1 MSYFDGIFLVN
12 DVYQYRLAE
21 AWPTYGYLDPIPTA
35 IDPLY
40 YLTKFVATKT
50 NISYPFSSDIGANN
64 LNLTVLGD
72 AKAAKFSPYES
83 GYYSAYFDGSG
94 DYLSVTI
101 PGGLGT
107 GDWTI
112 EGWVNFATSPGNNG
126 VFHIASAILPS
137 TSSASIAMAGY
148 NAPQWNLYNGAAI
161 GTADTGPVIQKNRWY
176 HFARTRY
183 NGSLITY
190 VDGNQIHTPA
200 TDSSDHSSYNSVAI
214 GGYYSG
220 SYLMVGYISNFR
232 IIRGASVYRGN
243 FTPPTAPLTAN
254 VVPSIYA
261 SNANIFTSVS
271 GANTF
276 LLACNS
282 SRFID
287 SSANAY
293 TITVNGDTRI
303 VAADPFTPNVS
314 YSNYGSVYFDGTGD
328 SLTIPAGTHL
338 QFTGDYTIEFWI
350 YFTSVSGTQDLVSN
364 YVSSTSADWTI
375 LISTTFQYYPSSA
388 ASAVVGPTVI
398 ANRWYHVAA
407 VRTGT
412 TCSLYVDGVRVGTS
426 LTFSGTL
433 GDATRP
439 AYIGSRGGSSNF
451 TSGYM
456 ADVRITKSAVYTGNF
471 IPPTAPILASGSSLP
486 YTSTANVNTT
496 FASAN
501 VSVLTAQN
509 NQPHNNT
516 TFLDK
521 SNYRQL
527 ITRNGNANQ
536 GTVSPYKGSWS
547 NFFPNSPTGTSGFF
561 VPDNPGF
568 DFSNGDFTVEA
579 YINLTASR
587 PTGGSTAAVVYGQV
601 QNLASNSNRS
611 HALQIFNTALTFYY
625 TTNGGTDQTINW
637 SYTFNFNTWYH
648 VAVARSGN
656 NIYGFVNGVLIS
668 SQSFNVTIFNSSAPL
683 AVGLF
688 GRYPIDNAYTSLT
701 FPGYISNLRIVKGTA
716 LYTSNFIPS
725 TSPLTA
731 VPGTALLTCQS
742 NRLIDISQNN
752 FTVTTNGGVA
762 ISSESPFSPAYTQ
775 PTPVSYSVAFD
786 GTGDTISTPFNSAIS
801 VSTGD
806 FTMEAWCYPTTTTNG
821 IDSIWG
827 SGNYSVMLYHN
838 GTAWTLEVGDGGG
851 NYFTIAG
858 TASLNEWH
866 HMAVTRSGST
876 FNLWID
882 GVSAGTGTTAGA
894 LKNSGTLFI
903 GGNGNGQNFTGYMSN
918 FRLVKGT
925 AVYTGN
931 FTRPILPLTL
941 SGTSAIY
948 SNAANVNT
956 TFAAANTR
964 ILTCHAAS
972 IFNAGNALYS
982 NVDIAGDA
990 KPLMGNPFGFNTP
1003 SLVDYAANTY
1013 GGSVYFDGNGDYLT
1027 LPSSTLYD
1035 LVGDFTVEAWVYPTR
1050 LNANDWFPID
1060 ARASGASA
1068 TPWLFGLTNSSG
1080 YKLRLY
1086 TGSDY
1091 FGASVIPSNVWTH
1104 IAWER
1109 NGSVLTGYVNG
1120 ARDYYNASFGT
1131 GAISPG
1137 ATAPRINSKD
1147 IGLGA
1152 AYDAQGYISDLRF
1165 TNSVALYK
1173 GPFVPSQIPLQPL
1186 GNTTV
1191 MLNFTDAAV
1200 KDYTFRNNMETM
1212 GDLEVVTANSKF
1224 GGSSLYFDGT
1234 GDYGNISLV
1243 SNTLILGTSDFTAEM
1258 WINPYSNTTT
1268 TYPMTI
1274 GSEATGRLNII
1285 TVNGALLVN
1294 LFGSPNANLT
1304 LTGPRIPAN
1313 LWSHIAV
1320 VRANANI
1327 RGYYNGNVLPNV
1339 TYSNSSV
1346 IGNGPLRLGSDSTG
1360 LNNFFGFMD
1369 EVRITANA
1377 RYTANFT
1384 PAIAVLPTR

>member
-40 YLTKFVATKT
+40 YLTKFVATGT
-50 NISYPFSSDIGANN
+50 NISYPFNSDSSTNN
-64 LNLTVLGD
+64 LNLTLVGD
-72 AKAAKFSPYES
+72 TRAANFNPYES

-107 GDWTI
+107 GDFTI
-112 EGWVNFATSPGNNG
+112 EGWVNFAATPSNNG
-126 VFHIASAILPS
+126 VFHIASAVLPS

-148 NAPQWNLYNGAAI
+148 NAPQWNLYNGAVT

-190 VDGNQIHTPA
+190 VDGNQIHTPG
-200 TDSSDHSSYNSVAI
+200 TDSSDYSSYNSVAI

-243 FTPPTAPLTAN
+243 FTPPTSPLTAN

-303 VAADPFTPNVS
+303 VASNPFTPNVR
-314 YSNYGSVYFDGTGD
+314 YANYGSVYFD
-328 SLTIPAGTHL
+328 S
-338 QFTGDYTIEFWI
+338 GDYIATPQSATFNV
-350 YFTSVSGTQDLVSN
+350 SVG
-364 YVSSTSADWTI
+364 DWTI
-375 LISTTFQYYPSSA
+375 EAWYYSFSDLSQSARYMTFTPSAGAVYGVLPGNNAFILNQFGTSSPITTSIPSTLNRWQHIALVKIGSTTTLYIN
-388 ASAVVGPTVI
+388 GI
-398 ANRWYHVAA
+398 A
-407 VRTGT
+407 G
-412 TCSLYVDGVRVGTS
+412 G
-426 LTFSGTL
+426 SGTVSWVNADTTIYV
-433 GDATRP
+433 GGNPGTY
-439 AYIGSRGGSSNF
+439 AYDY
-451 TSGYM
+451 TGYVS
-456 ADVRITKSAVYTGNF
+456 DFRVVKGTGIYTGNF
-471 IPPTAPILASGSSLP
+471 TPPNAPLSVSGSSSQYPL
-486 YTSTANVNTT
+486 TANVNTT
-496 FASAN
+496 FPTAN
-501 VSVLTAQN
+501 VALLTAQN

-527 ITRNGNANQ
+527 VTRTGNPNQ
-536 GTVSPYKGSWS
+536 GTFSPYKGSWS
-547 NFFPNSPTGTSGFF
+547 NYFSGASTSYIQTPASSITSIIGTSGITTT
-561 VPDNPGF
+561 
-568 DFSNGDFTVEA
+568 STFTVECWI
-579 YINLTASR
+579 YQTQR
-587 PTGGSTAAVVYGQV
+587 HTAASQPILLGDQG
-601 QNLASNSNRS
+601 
-611 HALQIFNTALTFYY
+611 
-625 TTNGGTDQTINW
+625 TNGSIYWAFGPDTTGKLAFYHYTGAQVTSTGNDTIPL
-637 SYTFNFNTWYH
+637 NTWTH
-648 VAVARSGN
+648 IAMSINSGA
-656 NIYGFVNGVLIS
+656 IKLFVNGNLQTITGASTTGTQSGAFGYLLIGGFYNFTS
-668 SQSFNVTIFNSSAPL
+668 TH
-683 AVGLF
+683 
-688 GRYPIDNAYTSLT
+688 AYI
-701 FPGYISNLRIVKGTA
+701 GYVNNLRIVKSA
-716 LYTSNFIPS
+716 LYSAAFTPS
-725 TSPLTA
+725 TTPLLPVTNT
-731 VPGTALLTCQS
+731 GLLTCQS
-742 NRLIDISQNN
+742 NRFIDIGQNI
-752 FTVTTNGGVA
+752 TLTTGSTMAV
-762 ISSESPFSPAYTQ
+762 SSESPFSPAYTQ

-786 GTGDTISTPFNSAIS
+786 GTGDTISTPFASAIS

-821 IDSIWG
+821 VDSIWG
-827 SGNYSVMLYHN
+827 SGNYSIMLYHN

-894 LKNSGTLFI
+894 LKNSGALFI

-941 SGTSAIY
+941 SGNSEIY
-948 SNAANVNT
+948 SSVANVNT

-982 NVDIAGDA
+982 NLDIAGDA
-990 KPLMGNPFGFNTP
+990 KPLVGNPFGFNAP
-1003 SLVDYAANTY
+1003 SLVDYAANVY

-1035 LVGDFTVEAWVYPTR
+1035 LVGDFTVEAWVYPIR
-1050 LNANDWFPID
+1050 LNTNAFGIID

-1068 TPWLFGLTNSSG
+1068 SAWAFGLDNSTG
-1080 YKLRLY
+1080 YKLTFYTGTAY
-1086 TGSDY
+1086 TGSIT
-1091 FGASVIPSNVWTH
+1091 IPTNTWTH
-1104 IAWER
+1104 VAVER
-1109 NGSVLTGYVNG
+1109 NGSVLTSYVNG
-1120 ARDYYNASFGT
+1120 ARNYYNASFGT

-1147 IGLGA
+1147 LGIGA

-1173 GPFVPSQIPLQPL
+1173 GPFVPSQQPLQTY

-1200 KDYTFRNNMETM
+1200 KDYTMRSDMETM
-1212 GDLEVVTANSKF
+1212 NDLKVSTVNSKF

-1274 GSEATGRLNII
+1274 GSEAAGRFSLIL
-1285 TVNGALLVN
+1285 VNGALNVN
-1294 LFGSPNANLT
+1294 LVGSSTANLT
-1304 LTGPRIPAN
+1304 LTGPVIPAN
-1313 LWSHIAV
+1313 LWTHIAV

-1360 LNNFFGFMD
+1360 LNNFFGYMD

>member
-1 MSYFDGIFLVN
+1 
-12 DVYQYRLAE
+12 
-21 AWPTYGYLDPIPTA
+21 
-35 IDPLY
+35 
-40 YLTKFVATKT
+40 
-50 NISYPFSSDIGANN
+50 
-64 LNLTVLGD
+64 
-72 AKAAKFSPYES
+72 
-83 GYYSAYFDGSG
+83 
-94 DYLSVTI
+94 
-101 PGGLGT
+101 
-107 GDWTI
+107 
-112 EGWVNFATSPGNNG
+112 
-126 VFHIASAILPS
+126 
-137 TSSASIAMAGY
+137 
-148 NAPQWNLYNGAAI
+148 
-161 GTADTGPVIQKNRWY
+161 
-176 HFARTRY
+176 
-183 NGSLITY
+183 
-190 VDGNQIHTPA
+190 
-200 TDSSDHSSYNSVAI
+200 VAI
-214 GGYYSG
+214 GGYYSTG
-220 SYLMVGYISNFR
+220 YLMVGYISNFR

-243 FTPPTAPLTAN
+243 FTPPTAPFTAN

-261 SNANIFTSVS
+261 STANIFTSVS

-276 LLACNS
+276 LLTCNS

-287 SSANAY
+287 NSANAY

-303 VAADPFTPNVS
+303 VSANPFTPNVS
-314 YSNYGSVYFDGTGD
+314 YANYGSAYFDGTGD

-350 YFTSVSGTQDLVSN
+350 YFTSVSGTQDLVAN
-364 YVSSTSADWTI
+364 YVSSTSTDWTI
-375 LISTTFQYYPSSA
+375 LISPNFQYYPSSA
-388 ASAVVGPTVI
+388 SSYVSGPTPV
-398 ANRWYHVAA
+398 ANRWYHVAV
-407 VRTGT
+407 VRSGT
-412 TCSLYVDGVRVGTS
+412 TCSMYIDGVSVGTP

-439 AYIGSRGGSSNF
+439 AYIGSRGGSSNY

-456 ADVRITKSAVYTGNF
+456 TDVRITKSAVYTGNF
-471 IPPTAPILASGSSLP
+471 KIPSAPILARGSSLP

-496 FASAN
+496 FAAAN

-521 SNYRQL
+521 SSYRHL

-536 GTVSPYKGSWS
+536 GTFAPYKGSWS
-547 NFFPNSPTGTSGFF
+547 NYFPNVPTGTSGFF

-587 PTGGSTAAVVYGQV
+587 TGLNAAAVVYGQV

-611 HALQIFNTALTFYY
+611 HALQITNTALTFYY
-625 TTNGGTDQTINW
+625 TTNGGTDQFINW
-637 SYTFNFNTWYH
+637 SYTFNRDTWYH

-688 GRYPIDNAYTSLT
+688 GRYPVDNGYTSLT

-731 VPGTALLTCQS
+731 VPGTSLLTCQG

-752 FTVTTNGGVA
+752 STVTTNGSIA

-775 PTPVSYSVAFD
+775 ATPVSYSVAFD
-786 GTGDTISTPFNSAIS
+786 GTGDTISTPFTSAIS

-866 HMAVTRSGST
+866 HMAVTRSGSN

-894 LKNSGTLFI
+894 LKNSGTLVI

-941 SGTSAIY
+941 SGTAEIY

-990 KPLMGNPFGFNTP
+990 KPLMGNPFGFNSP
-1003 SLVDYAANTY
+1003 RLIDYAPNIF

-1027 LPSSTLYD
+1027 LPSSTVYD
-1035 LVGDFTVEAWVYPTR
+1035 LVGDFTVEAWVYPVR
-1050 LNANDWFPID
+1050 LNTNNWLVID
-1060 ARASGASA
+1060 ARASGATA
-1068 TPWLFGLTNSSG
+1068 APWLLGLDNSSG
-1080 YKLRLY
+1080 YKLVFYTGTGY
-1086 TGSDY
+1086 TGSIT
-1091 FGASVIPSNVWTH
+1091 IPTNTWTH
-1104 IAWER
+1104 IAVER
-1109 NGSVLTGYVNG
+1109 NGSALTSYVNG
-1120 ARDYYNASFGT
+1120 ARDYYNASYGT

-1137 ATAPRINSKD
+1137 ATAPRMNSKD
-1147 IGLGA
+1147 LGIGA
-1152 AYDAQGYISDLRF
+1152 AYDVMGYISDFRF
-1165 TNSVALYK
+1165 TNSAALYK
-1173 GPFVPSQIPLQPL
+1173 GPFVPSQIPLQPS

-1191 MLNFTDAAV
+1191 MLDFTDAAV
-1200 KDYTFRNNMETM
+1200 KDYTMRNNMETM
-1212 GDLEVVTANSKF
+1212 GDLEVVTASSKF

-1274 GSEATGRLNII
+1274 GSEAAGRFNII
-1285 TVNGALLVN
+1285 LVNGTLNVN
-1294 LFGSPNANLT
+1294 LYGGATSNLT
-1304 LTGPRIPAN
+1304 LTGPLIPAN
-1313 LWSHIAV
+1313 IWSHIAV
-1320 VRANANI
+1320 VRANSNI
-1327 RGYYNGNVLPNV
+1327 RGYYNGNVLPNTYV
-1339 TYSNSSV
+1339 TSAV
-1346 IGNGPLRLGSDSTG
+1346 IGNGPLRLGSDGSG
-1360 LNNFFGFMD
+1360 ASNFFGYID

>member
-1 MSYFDGIFLVN
+1 
-12 DVYQYRLAE
+12 
-21 AWPTYGYLDPIPTA
+21 
-35 IDPLY
+35 
-40 YLTKFVATKT
+40 
-50 NISYPFSSDIGANN
+50 
-64 LNLTVLGD
+64 
-72 AKAAKFSPYES
+72 
-83 GYYSAYFDGSG
+83 
-94 DYLSVTI
+94 
-101 PGGLGT
+101 
-107 GDWTI
+107 
-112 EGWVNFATSPGNNG
+112 
-126 VFHIASAILPS
+126 
-137 TSSASIAMAGY
+137 
-148 NAPQWNLYNGAAI
+148 
-161 GTADTGPVIQKNRWY
+161 
-176 HFARTRY
+176 
-183 NGSLITY
+183 
-190 VDGNQIHTPA
+190 
-200 TDSSDHSSYNSVAI
+200 
-214 GGYYSG
+214 
-220 SYLMVGYISNFR
+220 MVGYISNFR

-287 SSANAY
+287 NSANAY

-303 VAADPFTPNVS
+303 VSADPFTPNVS

-350 YFTSVSGTQDLVSN
+350 YFTSVSGTQDLVAN
-364 YVSSTSADWTI
+364 YESSTSADWTI
-375 LISTTFQYYPSSA
+375 LISPSFQYYPSSA
-388 ASAVVGPTVI
+388 SSYVNGPSPV
-398 ANRWYHVAA
+398 ANRWYHVAV
-407 VRTGT
+407 VRSGT
-412 TCSLYVDGVRVGTS
+412 TCSMYIDGVSVGTP

-439 AYIGSRGGSSNF
+439 AYIGSRGGSSNY

-471 IPPTAPILASGSSLP
+471 KIPSAPILASGSSLP

-496 FASAN
+496 FAAAN

-536 GTVSPYKGSWS
+536 GTFSPYKGSWS
-547 NFFPNSPTGTSGFF
+547 NYFGGGSTDYLTASAGGSQLNLP
-561 VPDNPGF
+561 
-568 DFSNGDFTVEA
+568 GDFTVEFWFYDMGTSKSLQQFAWSTSGGFSCGINSFDGGATRKLDWRASGSAPVYGVTAIIPNTWNHAA
-579 YINLTASR
+579 YVRSGSAFRIFLNGKLDYYNASLTTSYS
-587 PTGGSTAAVVYGQV
+587 STA
-601 QNLASNSNRS
+601 
-611 HALQIFNTALTFYY
+611 
-625 TTNGGTDQTINW
+625 TNIG
-637 SYTFNFNTWYH
+637 S
-648 VAVARSGN
+648 AN
-656 NIYGFVNGVLIS
+656 NGDANY
-668 SQSFNVTIFNSSAPL
+668 SFN
-683 AVGLF
+683 
-688 GRYPIDNAYTSLT
+688 
-701 FPGYISNLRIVKGTA
+701 GYISNFRVVKGTA
-716 LYTSNFIPS
+716 VYSTSNTTIGATLFAAP
-725 TSPLTA
+725 TSPLLPIA
-731 VPGTALLTCQS
+731 NTALLACQT
-742 NRLIDISQNN
+742 NRFIDISLNN
-752 FTVTTNGGVA
+752 LALTKNNTVT

-806 FTMEAWCYPTTTTNG
+806 FTMEAWCYATTTTNG
-821 IDSIWG
+821 VDSIWG
-827 SGNYSVMLYHN
+827 SGNYSVMLYHS
-838 GTAWTLEVGDGGG
+838 GASWTLEVGDGGG

-858 TASLNEWH
+858 TAALNIWH
-866 HMAVTRSGST
+866 HIAVTRSGSN
-876 FNLWID
+876 FNLWIN
-882 GVSAGTGTTAGA
+882 GISAGTGTTAGA
-894 LKNSGTLFI
+894 LKNSGSLFI

-941 SGTSAIY
+941 SGNSEIY
-948 SNAANVNT
+948 SSVANVNT

-982 NVDIAGDA
+982 NLDIAGDA
-990 KPLMGNPFGFNTP
+990 KPLMGNPFGFNSPALIDYTP
-1003 SLVDYAANTY
+1003 NTF
-1013 GGSVYFDGNGDYLT
+1013 GGSVYFDGVADWLT
-1027 LPSSTLYD
+1027 LPSSAIYD
-1035 LVGDFTVEAWVYPTR
+1035 LVGDFTVEAWVYPTKQ
-1050 LNANDWFPID
+1050 NGGTWTVID
-1060 ARASGASA
+1060 ARTGGASA
-1068 TPWLFGLTNSSG
+1068 SPWILNLGVASGTYRVNFYTGTN
-1080 YKLRLY
+1080 Y
-1086 TGSDY
+1086 TGSV
-1091 FGASVIPSNVWTH
+1091 VIPLNAWTH
-1104 IAWER
+1104 IAFER
-1109 NGSVLTGYVNG
+1109 NGSALTGYVNG

-1137 ATAPRINSKD
+1137 ATAPRIGSKD
-1147 IGLGA
+1147 
-1152 AYDAQGYISDLRF
+1152 QGINADYELMGYMSDIRF
-1165 TNSVALYK
+1165 TNSAALYK
-1173 GPFVPSQIPLQPL
+1173 GPFVPSQQPLQTY

-1191 MLNFTDAAV
+1191 MLNFTDAAI
-1200 KDYTFRNNMETM
+1200 KDYTMRNNMETTA
-1212 GDLEVVTANSKF
+1212 DLKVSSVSSKF
-1224 GGSSLYFDGT
+1224 GGSSMFFDGT
-1234 GDYGNISLV
+1234 GDYGNITLA
-1243 SNTLILGTSDFTAEM
+1243 SNALILGTSDFTAEM
-1258 WINPYSNTTT
+1258 WLNPYSNTTT

-1274 GSEATGRLNII
+1274 GSEAAGRFSLILINGRLN
-1285 TVNGALLVN
+1285 VN
-1294 LFGSPNANLT
+1294 LIGSPTANLT
-1304 LTGPRIPAN
+1304 LTGPIIPAN
-1313 LWSHIAV
+1313 LWTHIAV

-1360 LNNFFGFMD
+1360 GNGYFGYMD
-1369 EVRITANA
+1369 DVRITANA

>member
-35 IDPLY
+35 IDPLF

-50 NISYPFSSDIGANN
+50 NISYPFSSDISRNN

-72 AKAAKFSPYES
+72 AKAAKFNPYEP
-83 GYYSAYFDGSG
+83 GYYSINIDGSG
-94 DYLSVTI
+94 DYLTATI
-101 PGGLGT
+101 PGGLGA

-112 EGWVNFATSPGNNG
+112 EGWVYFTSTPSNNG
-126 VFHIASAILPS
+126 VFHITTSTLPS
-137 TSSASIAMAGY
+137 NTSGIALAGMG
-148 NAPQWNLYNGAAI
+148 QWHTYTNGAA
-161 GTADTGPVIQKNRWY
+161 GTQTGAAVLTNKWY
-176 HFARTRY
+176 HFVRTRY
-183 NGSLITY
+183 NGSVAVYI
-190 VDGNQIHTPA
+190 DGVQAQTSVS
-200 TDSSDHSSYNSVAI
+200 DSADFSSFNSLAI
-214 GGYYSG
+214 GGYYST

-243 FTPPTAPLTAN
+243 FTPPTAPFTAN

-276 LLACNS
+276 LLTCNS

-287 SSANAY
+287 NSANAY

-303 VAADPFTPNVS
+303 VSANPFTPNVS
-314 YSNYGSVYFDGTGD
+314 YANYGSAYFDGTGD

-350 YFTSVSGTQDLVSN
+350 YFTSVTGTQDLVAN
-364 YVSSTSADWTI
+364 YVSSAAADWTI
-375 LISTTFQYYPSSA
+375 LISPNFQYYPSSA
-388 ASAVVGPTVI
+388 ASYVSGPTPV

-412 TCSLYVDGVRVGTS
+412 TCRLYVDGISVGTP

-451 TSGYM
+451 TFGYM
-456 ADVRITKSAVYTGNF
+456 SDVRITKSAVYTGNF
-471 IPPTAPILASGSSLP
+471 RIPAAPILTGGSALP

-496 FASAN
+496 FAAAN

-509 NQPHNNT
+509 TQPHNNT

-521 SNYRQL
+521 SNFRQL

-547 NFFPNSPTGTSGFF
+547 NYFDGSGDYLTLPSSSAFSMGT
-561 VPDNPGF
+561 
-568 DFSNGDFTVEA
+568 GDFTIEA
-579 YINLTASR
+579 WIYTLSSTTQRIVSS
-587 PTGGSTAAVVYGQV
+587 TGNNFEFLLVNTGSSVYLDWYDGV
-601 QNLASNSNRS
+601 GDNTSGSNYVPQNS
-611 HALQIFNTALTFYY
+611 
-625 TTNGGTDQTINW
+625 W
-637 SYTFNFNTWYH
+637 VH
-648 VAVARSGN
+648 VAVSRSGTSLRLF
-656 NIYGFVNGVLIS
+656 INGVIS
-668 SQSFNVTIFNSSAPL
+668 GSSTNSVSLPATPTL
-683 AVGLF
+683 YI
-688 GRYPIDNAYTSLT
+688 GRYGASNLNPFY
-701 FPGYISNLRIVKGTA
+701 GYISSVRIVKGTA
-716 LYTSNFIPS
+716 IYTAAFTPP
-725 TSPLTA
+725 TAPLTA
-731 VPGTALLTCQS
+731 VSGTSLLTCQS
-742 NRLIDISQNN
+742 NRFIDTSQNN
-752 FTVTTNGGVA
+752 FTVTKNGDVVV
-762 ISSESPFSPAYTQ
+762 SSESPFSPAYTQ
-775 PTPVSYSVAFD
+775 STPISYSVSFD
-786 GTGDTISTPFNSAIS
+786 GTGDTISTPFTSAIS

-821 IDSIWG
+821 VDSIWG

-882 GVSAGTGTTAGA
+882 GVSAGTGTTASA
-894 LKNSGTLFI
+894 LKNSGTLVI

-931 FTRPILPLTL
+931 FARPILPLTL
-941 SGTSAIY
+941 SGNTEIY
-948 SNAANVNT
+948 SNVANVNT

-990 KPLMGNPFGFNTP
+990 KPLMGNPFGFNSP
-1003 SLVDYAANTY
+1003 ILVDYAPNIF
-1013 GGSVYFDGNGDYLT
+1013 GGSVYFDGKGDWLT
-1027 LPSSTLYD
+1027 LPSSTLYN
-1035 LVGDFTVEAWVYPTR
+1035 LVGDFTVEAWVYPTKQ
-1050 LNANDWFPID
+1050 NGGTWTVID
-1060 ARASGASA
+1060 ARASGATA
-1068 TPWLFGLTNSSG
+1068 AAWIFNLGVSSG
-1080 YKLRLY
+1080 TYRVNFYTGTSY
-1086 TGSDY
+1086 TGS
-1091 FGASVIPSNVWTH
+1091 AVIPTNVWTH
-1104 IAWER
+1104 IAFER
-1109 NGSVLTGYVNG
+1109 NGSALTGYVNG

-1131 GAISPG
+1131 GAVSPG
-1137 ATAPRINSKD
+1137 ATAPRIGSKD
-1147 IGLGA
+1147 QGINSDYELM
-1152 AYDAQGYISDLRF
+1152 GYISDFRF

-1173 GPFVPSQIPLQPL
+1173 GPFVPPQIPLQPS

-1191 MLNFTDAAV
+1191 MLDFTDAAV
-1200 KDYTFRNNMETM
+1200 KDYTMRNNMETM
-1212 GDLEVVTANSKF
+1212 GDLEVVTASSKF

-1243 SNTLILGTSDFTAEM
+1243 SNTLILGTSDFTTEM

-1274 GSEATGRLNII
+1274 GSEAAGRFSLILINGRLN
-1285 TVNGALLVN
+1285 VN
-1294 LFGSPNANLT
+1294 LYGAPTANLT
-1304 LTGPRIPAN
+1304 LNGPIIPAN

-1339 TYSNSSV
+1339 TYSTSSV
-1346 IGNGPLRLGSDSTG
+1346 IGNGPLRLGADSTG
-1360 LNNFFGFMD
+1360 QNNFFGFMD